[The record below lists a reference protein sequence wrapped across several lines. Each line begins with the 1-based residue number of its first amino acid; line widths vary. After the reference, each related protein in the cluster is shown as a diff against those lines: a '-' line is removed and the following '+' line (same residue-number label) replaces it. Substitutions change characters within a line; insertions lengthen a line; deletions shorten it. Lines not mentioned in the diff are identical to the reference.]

1 MLNVK
6 SELNQNQSNE
16 TQDFS
21 LVLGGPL
28 YQLLRR
34 SHLTDN
40 AFELVYRRMIAIT
53 VITWLPLLIL
63 TMIEGLAWSGR
74 KVPFLY
80 DIDSQAR
87 FLLALPLMIYAE
99 LIVHVRMRRIV
110 AMFFERK
117 LISPEQ
123 REKFFGI
130 VASAVKIRNSVILE
144 ILMIA
149 IVYVIG
155 VNYIWKNIS
164 AVRADIWFAPPLSG
178 GKTPLAA
185 YWLLWISLP
194 FFQFILLRWFFR
206 LILWTRFL
214 WQVSR
219 LDLQLVPTHP
229 DHCGGLGFLS
239 NTVYA
244 FIPLLLSLGIL
255 FSGSVGN
262 WLLYEGKKLLDYKLE
277 ILTVVAT
284 GIFLV
289 LGPLLVFSK
298 CLSAARRKGLA
309 EYGTLA
315 QNYVR
320 EFDHKWLRGG
330 APEGEP
336 FIGSA
341 DIQSL
346 ADLNN
351 SFDVI
356 RSMRFVPFSKET
368 ILQLA
373 IITLLPFLPLTL
385 TMFSLE
391 ELIDRIL
398 KSVF

>member
-1 MLNVK
+1 MINLK
-6 SELNQNQSNE
+6 SQLNQPE
-16 TQDFS
+16 TTDSQDFS

-34 SHLTDN
+34 SRLSDDANEMVH
-40 AFELVYRRMIAIT
+40 RRVILFIT
-53 VITWLPLLIL
+53 ITWLPLLIL

-80 DIDSQAR
+80 DIDSHCR
-87 FLLALPLMIYAE
+87 YLLALPLFIYAE
-99 LIVHVRMRRIV
+99 LVVHVRMRRIV

-123 REKFFGI
+123 REKFFAI
-130 VASAVKIRNSVILE
+130 VESAKRIRNSVILE

-149 IVYVIG
+149 IVYIVG
-155 VNYIWKNIS
+155 VNYIWRNLT
-164 AVRADIWFAPPLSG
+164 AVSGDVWFAPSTPG

-185 YWLLWISLP
+185 YWLLYVSLP

-206 LILWTRFL
+206 LIIWCRFL
-214 WQVSR
+214 FQVSR

-229 DHCGGLGFLS
+229 DLCGGLGFLS

-244 FIPLLLSLGIL
+244 FVPLLLALGVL
-255 FSGSVGN
+255 FSGSVAN
-262 WLLYEGKKLLDYKLE
+262 WIFYENGKLMQFKLE
-277 ILTVVAT
+277 ILAVVAI
-284 GIFLV
+284 GIFQV
-289 LGPLLVFSK
+289 LGPLLVFAP
-298 CLSAARRKGLA
+298 CLSRARRKGLA

-315 QNYVR
+315 TNYVR

-330 APEGEP
+330 ASEGEA
-336 FIGSA
+336 FMGSA

-351 SFDVI
+351 SFETI
-356 RSMRFVPFSKET
+356 RNMRLVPFTKET

-385 TMFSLE
+385 TMISFE
-391 ELIDRIL
+391 ELIDHIL

>member
-1 MLNVK
+1 MLNLK
-6 SELNQNQSNE
+6 PELDQNSIQ

-34 SHLTDN
+34 SHLTDS
-40 AFELVYRRMIAIT
+40 ASELVHRRIIAAI

-63 TMIEGLAWSGR
+63 TAIEGLAWGGR

-99 LIVHVRMRRIV
+99 LVVHVRMRRII

-117 LISPEQ
+117 LIAPEQ
-123 REKFFGI
+123 REKFFAI
-130 VASAVKIRNSVILE
+130 VQSAVRLRNSVILE
-144 ILMIA
+144 LLIIA
-149 IVYVIG
+149 VVYVVG
-155 VNYIWKNIS
+155 VNYIWKSLS

-185 YWLLWISLP
+185 YWLLWVSLP
-194 FFQFILLRWFFR
+194 IFQFILVRWFFR

-219 LDLQLVPTHP
+219 LNLQLVPTHP
-229 DHCGGLGFLS
+229 DLCGGIGFLS

-244 FIPLLLSLGIL
+244 FVPLLLSLGIL
-255 FSGSVGN
+255 FAGSVGN

-284 GIFLV
+284 GIFTV
-289 LGPLLVFSK
+289 IGPLLVFAPR
-298 CLSAARRKGLA
+298 LSQARRKGLA

-315 QNYVR
+315 QKYVR
-320 EFDHKWLRGG
+320 EFDDKWLRGG

-356 RSMRFVPFSKET
+356 RSMRLVPFTKET

>member
-6 SELNQNQSNE
+6 TAKEQNEIFES
-16 TQDFS
+16 QDFS

-34 SHLTDN
+34 SHLEDSASGLVHRRVL
-40 AFELVYRRMIAIT
+40 AFI
-53 VITWLPLLIL
+53 VITWLPLFVL
-63 TMIEGLAWSGR
+63 TMIQGLAWSGR

-80 DIDSQAR
+80 DFDSHCR
-87 FLLALPLMIYAE
+87 YLLALPLMIFAE
-99 LIVHVRMRRIV
+99 LVVHVRLRRIV

-117 LISPEQ
+117 LITPEQ
-123 REKFFGI
+123 RQKFLRI
-130 VASAVKIRNSVILE
+130 VQSATNIRNSVIVE
-144 ILMIA
+144 ILLIA
-149 IVYVIG
+149 IVYIVG
-155 VNYIWKNIS
+155 VNYIWRNLT
-164 AVRADIWFAPPLSG
+164 AVNADVWFAPSSPG
-178 GKTPLAA
+178 GKPPLAA
-185 YWLLWISLP
+185 YWLLYVSLP

-206 LILWTRFL
+206 QIIWCRFL

-219 LDLQLVPTHP
+219 LDLQLVPTHA
-229 DHCGGLGFLS
+229 DLCGGLGFLS

-244 FIPLLLSLGIL
+244 FVPLLLALGVL
-255 FSGSVGN
+255 FAGSVAN
-262 WLLYEGKKLLDYKLE
+262 WIFYEGGKLMQYKLE
-277 ILTVVAT
+277 ILAVVAV
-284 GIFLV
+284 GVFLV
-289 LGPLLVFSK
+289 LLPLLVFAP
-298 CLSAARRKGLA
+298 CLAAARRKGLA

-315 QNYVR
+315 TNYVR

-330 APEGEP
+330 ASEGEA

-351 SFDVI
+351 AFDTI
-356 RSMRFVPFSKET
+356 RNMRIVPFAKET

-385 TMFSLE
+385 TMISFE

>member
-1 MLNVK
+1 MINLK
-6 SELNQNQSNE
+6 SELKDPGLTES
-16 TQDFS
+16 QDFS

-34 SHLTDN
+34 SHLSDDAN
-40 AFELVYRRMIAIT
+40 EMVHRRVIAFIA
-53 VITWLPLLIL
+53 ITWLPLLIL

-80 DIDSQAR
+80 DIDSHCR
-87 FLLALPLMIYAE
+87 YLLALPLMIYAE
-99 LIVHVRMRRIV
+99 LVVHVRMRRIV

-117 LISPEQ
+117 LIAPEQ
-123 REKFFGI
+123 REKFFRI
-130 VASAVKIRNSVILE
+130 VESAKRFRNSIFLE

-149 IVYVIG
+149 IVYIVG
-155 VNYIWKNIS
+155 VNYVWKNLT
-164 AVRADIWFAPPLSG
+164 AVNADVWFAPSSPG
-178 GKTPLAA
+178 GKPPLAA
-185 YWLLWISLP
+185 YWLLYVSLP
-194 FFQFILLRWFFR
+194 FFQFIMVRWFFR
-206 LILWTRFL
+206 LILWCKFL

-219 LDLQLVPTHP
+219 LNLQLVPTHP
-229 DHCGGLGFLS
+229 DSCGGLGFLS

-244 FIPLLLSLGIL
+244 FVPLLLALGVL
-255 FSGSVGN
+255 FAGSVAN
-262 WLLYEGKKLLDYKLE
+262 WIFYEGGKLMQYKLE
-277 ILTVVAT
+277 ILAVVAI
-284 GIFLV
+284 GIFQV
-289 LGPLLVFSK
+289 LGPLLVFAPV
-298 CLSAARRKGLA
+298 LSTARRKGLA

-315 QNYVR
+315 TNYVR
-320 EFDHKWLRGG
+320 EFDSKWLRGG

-356 RSMRFVPFSKET
+356 RSMRLVPFTKET

-373 IITLLPFLPLTL
+373 LITLLPFLPLTL
-385 TMFSLE
+385 TMISFE
-391 ELIDRIL
+391 ELIDHIL